1 MLRNRPEQRIK
12 TDTHEIFYPIIQSIR
27 EEKNVGSEANR
38 SKTTNKNKRFIRFGS
53 IRLRCTVF
61 FQPCILMP
69 YSRKLCDAGEILFR
83 ANTTFL
89 CSNFLLLFLF
99 VHICDIAKKLQF
111 AYKHPYLHIY
121 VMYETSEILLV
132 CFFKFIYKD
141 VESMNE
147 HGSGE
152 SMRVDCSLETHFINI
167 SDVVCYLTIRID
179 ITTWQNNQ

>member
-1 MLRNRPEQRIK
+1 MLALKPTAQ
-12 TDTHEIFYPIIQSIR
+12 
-27 EEKNVGSEANR
+27 
-38 SKTTNKNKRFIRFGS
+38 KTTNKNKRFIRFDS

-61 FQPCILMP
+61 FQPCTLMP
-69 YSRKLCDAGEILFR
+69 YSRKLCDAGEILFW
-83 ANTTFL
+83 ANTAFL

-99 VHICDIAKKLQF
+99 VHICDITKKLQF
-111 AYKHPYLHIY
+111 AYKHSYAHIY
-121 VMYETSEILLV
+121 NIWNQWNFACL
-132 CFFKFIYKD
+132 FFFIFIYKD

-147 HGSGE
+147 QGSGE